1 MTDTE
6 ILNAL
11 NKLAWDGFKFVTKV
25 RWPDSFGYGGPSDAP
40 EPKLDDI
47 TKYVE
52 VLASRNEIPDLPE
65 VEGDGAPQRLLRQI
79 QARYEAHPQTPD
91 IFSGT
96 GETVREAQIK
106 LIEKAKERNYI

>member
-11 NKLAWDGFKFVTKV
+11 NKLAWDGFKIVTKV

-47 TKYVE
+47 PRYVE

-65 VEGDGAPQRLLRQI
+65 VEGDGTSQRLLRQV
-79 QARYEAHPQTPD
+79 QARYEADPQNPN
-91 IFSGT
+91 IISRT
-96 GETVREAQIK
+96 GDTVREAQIK
-106 LIEKAKERNYI
+106 LIEKAKEENYI